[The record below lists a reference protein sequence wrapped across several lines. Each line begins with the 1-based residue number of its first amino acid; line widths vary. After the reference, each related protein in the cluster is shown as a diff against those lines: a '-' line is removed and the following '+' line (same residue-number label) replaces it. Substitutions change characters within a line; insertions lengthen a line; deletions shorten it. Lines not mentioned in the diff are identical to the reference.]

1 LWTHG
6 VVKKNLEGYV
16 GTFEDLDRVDVHIE
30 TSFLIEQGGDVEG
43 SNKPNFS
50 SIYRQSNAPKHL
62 LMIGDSIT
70 NLYNIVVK

>member
-1 LWTHG
+1 LRTHG

-16 GTFEDLDRVDVHIE
+16 GTFENLDKVDVCIE
-30 TSFLIEQGGDVEG
+30 NSFLIEQCGDVEG

-50 SIYRQSNAPKHL
+50 SIYKQSSAPKHL
-62 LMIGDSIT
+62 LMIGESIT